1 MSTKDA
7 APQQISLGADRAYAV
22 WLGHI
27 DHLLRTRFGLKFDAI
42 TYDWRA
48 DYDRGLTPVTAAA
61 MAVMSR

>member
-7 APQQISLGADRAYAV
+7 APQPIPLGADREYTA
-22 WLGHI
+22 WLGQI

-42 TYDWRA
+42 TYDWRT
-48 DYDRGLTPVTAAA
+48 DYDRGQSPVTAAA